1 MQDFKDIKIRMPKP
15 VNLCARLRS
24 DGRLIEAHRLAV
36 EKILELLKG
45 DRHDDPQE
53 HQG

>member
-1 MQDFKDIKIRMPKP
+1 MRC
-15 VNLCARLRS
+15 VL
-24 DGRLIEAHRLAV
+24 V
-36 EKILELLKG
+36 EKLVESHWLPVKHASELLEG